1 MRNWKFW
8 LGVII
13 SIVFLVLALR
23 GLNLATF
30 WQELRTANYWWI
42 LPGIAVYFVAVLG
55 RSWRWHYMLRPIK
68 AIPTLRLFPL
78 VTIGYMGNN
87 IYPARAGE
95 VLRSYVLWRNEQV
108 PISASLTTVILE
120 RLFDGLVMLFFV
132 FVTLPFA
139 PLPPRYNAIVIFF
152 STLFG
157 VALLIFFIIAARP
170 ERISRVYTWL
180 VDRLLPTA
188 LRPRIHGLFDRAVVG
203 LQSLRNLRDVALIF
217 LSSTLIWL
225 GETTKYW
232 FVMHAFDFH
241 VSFPVLMLMTAVVNL
256 FTTIP
261 GAPGHIGTF
270 HYPGITILEQ
280 VGGVGQ
286 AIATSYTVVL
296 HVALWLPITL
306 LGGFYMLR
314 ASVSPVEMEQ
324 AVSQPNP
331 ERLR

>member
-1 MRNWKFW
+1 LRNWKFW

-120 RLFDGLVMLFFV
+120 RLFDGLVMLLFV

-139 PLPPRYNAIVIFF
+139 PLPPRYNAIVILF

-170 ERISRVYTWL
+170 ERISRFYTWL

-188 LRPRIHGLFDRAVVG
+188 LRPRIHGIFDRAVVG

-286 AIATSYTVVL
+286 ALATSYTVVL

-314 ASVSPVEMEQ
+314 ASVSRGEMEQ